1 MSSPAD
7 VSTQVDIF
15 TIGQLAFNQL
25 DPPFTVQVAQA
36 MEEAYQISPD
46 FTGTP
51 YEHEPTHSGVSLMQR
66 IELSGQPALRY
77 FPVFVPPL
85 F

>member
-1 MSSPAD
+1 MSSPAS

-25 DPPFTVQVAQA
+25 DPPFTLQIAQA

-46 FTGTP
+46 FIGTP
-51 YEHEPTHSGVSLMQR
+51 YEHDPRLIQAFHLYKELNYLAKQR
-66 IELSGQPALRY
+66 
-77 FPVFVPPL
+77 
-85 F
+85 

>member
-1 MSSPAD
+1 MTPISFPAD
-7 VSTQVDIF
+7 VSTTVDIF

-46 FTGTP
+46 FSGTP
-51 YEHEPTHSGVSLMQR
+51 YEHEPKLIQAFHLCKELNYQANQR
-66 IELSGQPALRY
+66 
-77 FPVFVPPL
+77 
-85 F
+85 

>member
-7 VSTQVDIF
+7 VSTLVDIF

-25 DPPFTVQVAQA
+25 DPPFTMQVAQA

-46 FTGTP
+46 FSGTP
-51 YEHEPTHSGVSLMQR
+51 YEYDPKR
-66 IELSGQPALRY
+66 IQAFHLCKELTYLANRR
-77 FPVFVPPL
+77 
-85 F
+85 

>member
-51 YEHEPTHSGVSLMQR
+51 Y
-66 IELSGQPALRY
+66 
-77 FPVFVPPL
+77 
-85 F
+85 

>member
-1 MSSPAD
+1 MSFPAD

-25 DPPFTVQVAQA
+25 DPPFTVQLAQA

-46 FTGTP
+46 FSGTP
-51 YEHEPTHSGVSLMQR
+51 YEHDTKLTQAFYLYKELNYLANQR
-66 IELSGQPALRY
+66 
-77 FPVFVPPL
+77 
-85 F
+85 